1 MIQSSNI
8 RVMSSALLKIAKIL
22 RRDFSE
28 LEKIQNSKQNV
39 EKFVFKSIENIKES
53 INIDL
58 IKARPEAKVF
68 FVEDGREIQQKEF
81 FFLVD
86 PVSGVKNYSH
96 GISYFASSIAMIID
110 SKVISSIIYDPI
122 RDEMFFAEKGKG
134 AYLNNSRIRVSSN
147 NKRSRAIFVL
157 ESTDLISFFNIQDE
171 VVENFRVLGSSSLD
185 LANTANGKIDCYISK
200 NLNLQNSTAG
210 LFLVKEAGGVLHQDK
225 DDRYSLV
232 TNNNMIANF

>member
-1 MIQSSNI
+1 MIQSANI
-8 RVMSSALLKIAKIL
+8 RVMSSALLKVAKIL

-39 EKFVFKSIENIKES
+39 DKFVFKSIENIKES
-53 INIDL
+53 INMDL
-58 IKARPEAKVF
+58 IKARPEAELF
-68 FVEDGREIQQKEF
+68 FVEDGAKIQQKDF

-86 PVSGVKNYSH
+86 PVSGVKNYTH

-110 SKVISSIIYDPI
+110 GEVIASIIYDPI

-157 ESTDLISFFNIQDE
+157 ESIDYINFFNIQDE
-171 VVENFRVLGSSSLD
+171 VVENFRVLGSCSLD
-185 LANTANGKIDCYISK
+185 LANTANGKIDCYISN
-200 NLNLQNSTAG
+200 NLNFQGSTAG
-210 LFLVKEAGGVLHQDK
+210 VFLVKEAGGVLHQDK
-225 DDRYSLV
+225 VNRYSIV